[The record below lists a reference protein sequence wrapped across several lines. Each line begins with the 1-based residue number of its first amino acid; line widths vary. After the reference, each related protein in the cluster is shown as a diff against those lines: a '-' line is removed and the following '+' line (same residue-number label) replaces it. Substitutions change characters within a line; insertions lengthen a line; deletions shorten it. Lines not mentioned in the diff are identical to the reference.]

1 MRQTIFS
8 LFIALVYSISI
19 VAVSQAGGDKLVG
32 VEEGIDNKRLAA
44 DVSGDTL
51 AIGASGEGFVKVYVN
66 FTGNWKEQTQLTA
79 QERVE
84 QAEAR
89 IPAFGWSVSLTG
101 IHEIASANYAIVGA
115 PTDTHPEKGEVVNEG
130 GGVAG
135 IFAAGEKGAA
145 YIFRRT
151 GNEWRKM
158 VKLVADEPTDD
169 DRYGE
174 SVSIFRTTAIIG
186 VSKDDDNN
194 KNEGSAYIYVREG
207 DDWRQQAKIVPD
219 DLGGSDSFG
228 EAVDIR
234 ESTAVIGAP
243 GHTPGGVRFA
253 GAAYIYVR
261 EGGTWRQHAK
271 LTADDGAKA
280 DRFGSSVAIGS
291 GTIVIGAPA
300 HDTDQG
306 KDAGAAYVYVRDGNQ
321 WKLQTKLTPGVG
333 GKNDQFGFSVATNG
347 NIVIVGAKGRSERAP
362 AAGAAYSF
370 VRTDGR
376 WEEKKKVLPDD
387 QDQKINFGG
396 SVAINGNTVAV
407 ASHNKGNDGPGFGHG
422 TAVHVYSS
430 INDFDTPPF
439 SVNPTGLRIT
449 SLGKVKRTALFQ
461 NYPNPFNPETWLP
474 YRLASDSPVTFCIY
488 NARGQLMR
496 ELDLGTQQAADYL
509 TRESAAYW
517 DGKNHA
523 GETVSSGVYF
533 YTIEAGSYEAT
544 RRMLILK

>member
-158 VKLVADEPTDD
+158 VKLVADKPTDD

-321 WKLQTKLTPGVG
+321 WKLQTKLTPGAG

-449 SLGKVKRTALFQ
+449 SLGKGQTHGAVS
-461 NYPNPFNPETWLP
+461 ELP
-474 YRLASDSPVTFCIY
+474 
-488 NARGQLMR
+488 
-496 ELDLGTQQAADYL
+496 
-509 TRESAAYW
+509 
-517 DGKNHA
+517 
-523 GETVSSGVYF
+523 
-533 YTIEAGSYEAT
+533 
-544 RRMLILK
+544 

>member
-1 MRQTIFS
+1 MKKTILS
-8 LFIALVYSISI
+8 LFVTLVFGVST
-19 VAVSQAGGDKLVG
+19 VAVCHAGGDKLLG

-44 DVSGDTL
+44 DVSGNTL
-51 AIGASGEGFVKVYVN
+51 AIGASGSGFVKIYSSAS
-66 FTGNWKEQTQLTA
+66 GNWKEIWQLTA

-89 IPAFGWSVSLTG
+89 IPAFGWAVSLTG
-101 IHEIASANYAIVGA
+101 VHEIAPANYAIVGA

-130 GGVAG
+130 GGIAG

-151 GNEWRKM
+151 GNEWRKQ
-158 VKLVADEPTDD
+158 VKLVADDPTDD

-174 SVSIFRTTAIIG
+174 SVSIFRSTAIIG
-186 VSKDDDNN
+186 VSKDDDNK
-194 KNEGSAYIYVREG
+194 KNEGSAYVYVREG
-207 DDWRQQAKIVPD
+207 EDWRQQAKIVPD

-228 EAVDIR
+228 EAVAIR
-234 ESTAVIGAP
+234 ENTAVIGAP

-261 EGGTWRQHAK
+261 EGDTWRQQAK
-271 LTADDGAKA
+271 LTANDGAKA

-291 GTIVIGAPA
+291 GTVVIGAPA
-300 HDTDQG
+300 HDTDAG
-306 KDAGAAYVYVRDGNQ
+306 KDAGAAYVFALDGDR
-321 WKLQTKLTPGVG
+321 WKLQTKLTPKVG
-333 GKNDQFGFSVATNG
+333 GKNDQFGFGVDTNG
-347 NIVIVGAKGRSERAP
+347 NIIIVGAKGRSERAP

-370 VRTDGR
+370 VRTDGS

-387 QDQKINFGG
+387 QEQKINFGG
-396 SVAINGNTVAV
+396 SVAINGNTVVV
-407 ASHNKGNDGPGFGHG
+407 AAHNKGNDGPGFGHG
-422 TAVHVYSS
+422 TAVHVFSS

-474 YRLASDSPVTFCIY
+474 YRLASDSPVTFRIY
-488 NARGQLMR
+488 NAGGQLMR
-496 ELDLGTQQAADYL
+496 ELDLGTQKAADYL
-509 TRESAAYW
+509 TRETAAYW
-517 DGKNHA
+517 DGKNQV

-533 YTIEAGSYEAT
+533 YTIEAGAYEAT